1 MVKQAKTRIKR
12 QKDKQKLVVYILT
25 NIYTNKITKRITPV
39 DNIFCKNGSTNG
51 ALPPHYVSLPLK
63 HSYAVFY
70 DEG

>member
-1 MVKQAKTRIKR
+1 
-12 QKDKQKLVVYILT
+12 VYILT
-25 NIYTNKITKRITPV
+25 NIVTNKVTKRITPV

-63 HSYAVFY
+63 NSYAVFY